1 MAARQPLVVVAG
13 KIQQLQQ
20 PVDYLNTIVPSPTP
34 LGDASVT
41 INPGTDGVSLYT
53 MPAGTMTTNRVI
65 TVGAGGSANLIAG
78 VTTVYIQRRDLTANT
93 LTIRNGGANGTAIA
107 DVVLPA
113 SPANAT
119 VVGVTWDGTDWNP
132 CVGCFVL

>member
-1 MAARQPLVVVAG
+1 MSYVPFTNLLNPVAG
-13 KIQQLQQ
+13 
-20 PVDYLNTIVPSPTP
+20 PN

-53 MPAGTMTTNRVI
+53 MPAATMTANRVVTI
-65 TVGAGGSANLIAG
+65 GTGTSANLVAG

-93 LTIRNGGANGTAIA
+93 LTIRNGGANGTVIP

-113 SPANAT
+113 SPTYAT
-119 VVGVTWDGTDWNP
+119 VVGVTWDGVDWNP
-132 CVGCFVL
+132 CTMSFVT